1 MKNVPILEE
10 LWSVIKDREDHPSEA
25 SYVSRILRD
34 PKGADKALE
43 KLGEESIEFIL
54 AAKNGIRER
63 TVSEGADLLFH
74 YLVAVC
80 ASGVTLDEILQEL
93 AKRRR

>member
-1 MKNVPILEE
+1 MNDDLILDE
-10 LWSVIKDREDHPSEA
+10 LWQVIIERASHPSEG

-34 PKGADKALE
+34 PKGVDKALE

-54 AAKNGIRER
+54 AAKNGVRER

-74 YLVAVC
+74 FLIALH
-80 ASGVTLDEILQEL
+80 ASGITLPEVRAEL
-93 AKRRR
+93 TCRRK

>member
-1 MKNVPILEE
+1 MDT
-10 LWSVIKDREDHPSEA
+10 LWQVIEDRANHPSDS

-34 PKGADKALE
+34 PKGPDKALE

-54 AAKNGIRER
+54 AAKNGIPER
-63 TVSEGADLLFH
+63 AVSEGADLLFH
-74 YLVAVC
+74 FLVALY
-80 ASGVTLDEILQEL
+80 ASGVSLEDVLGEL